1 MLTNSACSD
10 RELDLFPPYADD
22 ITNINTEAQLQQL
35 LNGGYLSVASTD
47 VFGTKVTLLG
57 DLLSDK
63 MFVSNLNGSFI
74 DTYNFNYNAAQNE
87 FSFYDTLYGAIAK
100 CNLVINNTSV
110 ANNAEV
116 SRIKGEAKTLRALAY
131 FTLVNYYSAT
141 PTSGVNQEYGVPL
154 VLTDY
159 DANIQPARATVAE
172 VYAKIIADLKDGIIH
187 NDAAPGKKVYLSQT
201 AAKLILAKVYLTRR
215 AAGDAALALQLT
227 TDIVENSPT
236 NFAKIDATALT
247 KPYDPNSASVYSQYF
262 SGNNDA
268 VATGSEIFNG
278 VLQNYTIQGSENQP
292 ETIWELDL
300 NINTNQFTNI
310 GSNVSLPGYYNRT
323 DSRKCMLFNQA
334 FYSSFATDDVR
345 KGKSFTATTSLLV
358 NIGVPTVDNPKGYW
372 TTKYP
377 RLTEE
382 GNYFRNIKIFRF
394 ADAQLLQ
401 IEALNLT
408 GQSGVA
414 LTKLNAFAQ
423 SRNGSVYTGTNLLDD
438 ILTERAKE
446 FYGEGQRFLDL
457 KRYSL
462 PVVKPSNCTMNCTLP
477 ANDRLFTL
485 PMSQGAS
492 NNNKNLTQYPGYN

>member
-10 RELDLFPPYADD
+10 RELELFPPYADN
-22 ITNINTEAQLQQL
+22 ITTINTQAQLQQL
-35 LNGGYLSVASTD
+35 LNGGYLSVATTD
-47 VFGTKVTLLG
+47 AFGTKLMLVG
-57 DLLSDK
+57 DLLSDN

-87 FSFYDTLYGAIAK
+87 FSFYDKLYEAIAK
-100 CNLVINNTSV
+100 CNLVINNTTV

-116 SRIKGEAKTLRALAY
+116 TRIKGEAKTLRALAY

-159 DANIQPARATVAE
+159 DVNIQPARATVAQ
-172 VYAKIIADLKDGIIH
+172 VYNQIIADLKDGIIQT
-187 NDAAPGKKVYLSQT
+187 DPAPSKKVTLSQT
-201 AAKLILAKVYLTRR
+201 AAKLILSKVYLTRR
-215 AAGDAALALQLT
+215 ATGDAALALQLT
-227 TDIVENSPT
+227 TDIVENSPS
-236 NFAKIDATALT
+236 NFAKINATALT
-247 KPYDPNSASVYSQYF
+247 KPYNPNSLSVYSQYF
-262 SGNNDA
+262 SGNNE
-268 VATGSEIFNG
+268 GEINGTEIYNG
-278 VLQNYTIQGSENQP
+278 VSQNYIIQGSENQP

-323 DSRKCMLFNQA
+323 DSRKCMLFNQT
-334 FYSSFATDDVR
+334 FYSSFATNDVR
-345 KGKSFTATTSLLV
+345 KGINSTLATNLLISV
-358 NIGVPTVDNPKGYW
+358 GVPGVDTPKGYW
-372 TTKYP
+372 TNKYP

-457 KRYSL
+457 KRYNLAVSR
-462 PVVKPSNCTMNCTLP
+462 PSNCVTCNVAATDKRFVLPVSQTAMNRNT
-477 ANDRLFTL
+477 
-485 PMSQGAS
+485 
-492 NNNKNLTQYPGYN
+492 NLKQYPGYN

>member
-10 RELDLFPPYADD
+10 RELELFPPYADN
-22 ITNINTEAQLQQL
+22 ITTINTQAQLQQL
-35 LNGGYLSVASTD
+35 LNGGYLSVATTD
-47 VFGTKVTLLG
+47 AFGTKLMLVG
-57 DLLSDK
+57 DLLSDN

-100 CNLVINNTSV
+100 CNLVINNTTV
-110 ANNAEV
+110 ANNDEV
-116 SRIKGEAKTLRALAY
+116 TRIKGEAKTLRALAY

-159 DANIQPARATVAE
+159 DANIQPARATVAQ
-172 VYAKIIADLKDGIIH
+172 VYDQIIADLQDGI
-187 NDAAPGKKVYLSQT
+187 NQTSALSNKKLTLSKT
-201 AAKLILAKVYLTRR
+201 AAKLILSKVYLTRR

-227 TDIVENSPT
+227 TDIVDNSPAVG
-236 NFAKIDATALT
+236 FSPID
-247 KPYDPNSASVYSQYF
+247 KNNYSTY
-262 SGNNDA
+262 
-268 VATGSEIFNG
+268 FNG
-278 VLQNYTIQGSENQP
+278 NLEVNSEDQP

-457 KRYSL
+457 KRYNLAVSR
-462 PVVKPSNCTMNCTLP
+462 PSNCVTCNVAASDKRFVLPVSQTAMNRNP
-477 ANDRLFTL
+477 
-485 PMSQGAS
+485 
-492 NNNKNLTQYPGYN
+492 NLKQYPGYN